1 MINSYP
7 LPDAKFNEHYLI
19 NNISIRKKLI
29 NLYISYIL
37 DQWSRDLNTDL
48 TLNNCLFGSVK
59 LTENADP
66 DKHKYS
72 GYGIGF
78 DSRLEF
84 LLTDGSVGKN
94 VINFGAHMSSSVHFD
109 NKNKDIS
116 IRGKGPMQRLYDI
129 TLTVEAKYLINFT
142 QSGKR
147 FVLSLH
153 YNGRYSFL
161 FVNATKIYQFK
172 EKNSEIEDYA
182 LCLSNVSKDI
192 TITNV
197 IFFVEYHL
205 IDTNDILDIHRDLMK
220 ET

>member
-19 NNISIRKKLI
+19 NNISIHKKLI

-59 LTENADP
+59 LTKNADP

-84 LLTDGSVGKN
+84 LLTDSSVGKN

-116 IRGKGPMQRLYDI
+116 ILGKGPIQRLYDI
-129 TLTVEAKYLINFT
+129 TLTAEAKYLINFT
-142 QSGKR
+142 QSEKR
-147 FVLSLH
+147 FALSLH
-153 YNGRYSFL
+153 YNGRNSLL

-172 EKNSEIEDYA
+172 EKNFWNRI
-182 LCLSNVSKDI
+182 LCTVFK
-192 TITNV
+192 
-197 IFFVEYHL
+197 
-205 IDTNDILDIHRDLMK
+205 
-220 ET
+220 